1 MITKIF
7 EGLPEIPAKNK
18 LRYFLAF
25 NPIIPKSIQD
35 LSPIKGYELHRKL
48 KKGDIVIDAGAYP
61 GDYTIYAAKKVGET
75 GKVIAFEPNP
85 TNRIVLE
92 RNIKAFG
99 LKNVIV
105 VPKGLG
111 ETDGVKLQMA
121 MDGLHSNAHMSQ
133 EEDEEGFIHICTLDA
148 ELKRLGISRVDVIK
162 MDIEGAEIKAIQ
174 GCVETIKNCKPY
186 ILIASYHLV
195 DGKVTHLFLKKF
207 LEEKGYHVIADFPK
221 HLTTYG
227 SWEKT

>member
-25 NPIIPKSIQD
+25 NPLIPKSIQD

-61 GDYTIYAAKKVGET
+61 GDYTIYAAKKVGES

-92 RNIKAFG
+92 RNIKSFG

-105 VPKGLG
+105 VSKGLG

-121 MDGLHSNAHMSQ
+121 MDGLHSLAHMSQ

-148 ELKRLGISRVDVIK
+148 ELKRLGISKVDVIK

-174 GCVETIKNCKPY
+174 GCIETIKNCKPY
-186 ILIASYHLV
+186 FLIASYHLV
-195 DGKVTHLFLKKF
+195 DGKVTHIALKNF
-207 LEEKGYHVIADFPK
+207 LEYNGYHVIADFPK